1 MIEELNKL
9 QEKKMDMISEK
20 QFGSLLTNLESQL
33 MKKFCLTNYF
43 DRQKEHI
50 NDFVVTYYGKK
61 DEANNSIF
69 MTE

>member
-1 MIEELNKL
+1 
-9 QEKKMDMISEK
+9 
-20 QFGSLLTNLESQL
+20 